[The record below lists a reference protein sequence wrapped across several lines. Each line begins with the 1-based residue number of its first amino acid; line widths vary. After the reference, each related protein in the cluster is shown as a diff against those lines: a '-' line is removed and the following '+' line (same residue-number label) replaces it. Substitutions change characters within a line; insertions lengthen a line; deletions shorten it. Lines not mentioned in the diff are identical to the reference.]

1 LIGPVVVKARG
12 SRGGRKKELAAAA
25 GVVAAAAVVNELAVG
40 KLEGTS
46 SFGEVRASLPF
57 SKRCPPN
64 VAHLRMV
71 WIKWFCLSGFDK
83 YSSICA

>member
-1 LIGPVVVKARG
+1 MKGRG

-25 GVVAAAAVVNELAVG
+25 GVAAPVEGVVSELVVV

-46 SFGEVRASLPF
+46 SFGEARVSLPF
-57 SKRCPPN
+57 SKRCPPS

-71 WIKWFCLSGFDK
+71 CIK
-83 YSSICA
+83 